1 MPSPAAPA
9 RSLIPY
15 GILAIAL
22 LLTAAAGTY
31 TYMTLTDRTL
41 ARFKALSDRLAVT
54 VDNRIDAYIAMLVRW
69 RGSVCRQR

>member
-15 GILAIAL
+15 SILAIAL

-31 TYMTLTDRTL
+31 TYMTLTDRTE
-41 ARFKALSDRLAVT
+41 ARFKALSDNLAVT
-54 VDNRIDAYIAMLVRW
+54 VGQPD
-69 RGSVCRQR
+69 